1 MTIQSYMLQLRVK
14 IGGGMHKKSRQLV
27 MNQRSFFLKIGRG
40 DRTRTCD
47 SLVPNQERYQ
57 LRYTSLP
64 ESGCKGTKKK
74 SKRAIK
80 GKKNATAQQSL
91 TIQPC
96 DSSYFLLFC
105 CFDIPL
111 FDNTLLDENLLQ
123 GYHRAVYLLL
133 GVGGHEGVNASV
145 RSW

>member
-1 MTIQSYMLQLRVK
+1 
-14 IGGGMHKKSRQLV
+14 MHKKSRQLV

-111 FDNTLLDENLLQ
+111 FDNTLLDENLIIPCSTKIFFKATTERSTCSLVWVAM
-123 GYHRAVYLLL
+123 RA
-133 GVGGHEGVNASV
+133 
-145 RSW
+145 

>member
-1 MTIQSYMLQLRVK
+1 
-14 IGGGMHKKSRQLV
+14 MHKKSRQLV
-27 MNQRSFFLKIGRG
+27 MNQRSFYLKIGRG

-96 DSSYFLLFC
+96 DSSYFPLVLLFRYSL
-105 CFDIPL
+105 I
-111 FDNTLLDENLLQ
+111 
-123 GYHRAVYLLL
+123 
-133 GVGGHEGVNASV
+133 
-145 RSW
+145 

>member
-1 MTIQSYMLQLRVK
+1 MGDRGPQRGAARTGYHAGRDVVHDLSM
-14 IGGGMHKKSRQLV
+14 KKDRQLV

-74 SKRAIK
+74 
-80 GKKNATAQQSL
+80 
-91 TIQPC
+91 
-96 DSSYFLLFC
+96 
-105 CFDIPL
+105 
-111 FDNTLLDENLLQ
+111 
-123 GYHRAVYLLL
+123 
-133 GVGGHEGVNASV
+133 
-145 RSW
+145 

>member
-14 IGGGMHKKSRQLV
+14 TGGGMHKKSRQLV

-74 SKRAIK
+74 SPRCPKADAKVQRK
-80 GKKNATAQQSL
+80 SQNE
-91 TIQPC
+91 P
-96 DSSYFLLFC
+96 
-105 CFDIPL
+105 
-111 FDNTLLDENLLQ
+111 
-123 GYHRAVYLLL
+123 
-133 GVGGHEGVNASV
+133 
-145 RSW
+145 